1 MKLKFLISFLF
12 VIFLITNVSAELV
25 QYPVDSEWP
34 IFQKNIYFDNITDID
49 DVSELAYDL
58 VYFIFEDYCELVYED
73 IYHVAVSVNNNGITP
88 EPNVCL
94 SQTEFNNLSE
104 RYNVCVG
111 YLDQLNEINDYVNQ
125 ISDEDSEEFN
135 YFIDEKSRRREI
147 LNTVYD
153 YSHILNDFIF
163 EFVSEDEKI
172 LSEIGKAHVN
182 DLNYA
187 ENCFTIY
194 YFSDFERLVNEYDN
208 MNSSDFEKSVF
219 EDILRKNSNLDN
231 INILTYLKYSESSYS
246 HKYLSPL
253 GSLSDIPYEC
263 NFDSSKGI
271 CEDIIIPE
279 YINIENFKEHNL
291 LNFKHSD
298 FEGSDMDVWDVWDYV
313 DDGYS
318 IIEVIEDS
326 GINKDLIT
334 SVEVVPEH
342 VPMQED
348 DSLYYSFS
356 YKKDFKIFG
365 IKLFSR
371 NKYVKVDI
379 QTKEFK

>member
-1 MKLKFLISFLF
+1 M
-12 VIFLITNVSAELV
+12 
-25 QYPVDSEWP
+25 
-34 IFQKNIYFDNITDID
+34 
-49 DVSELAYDL
+49 
-58 VYFIFEDYCELVYED
+58 
-73 IYHVAVSVNNNGITP
+73 
-88 EPNVCL
+88 
-94 SQTEFNNLSE
+94 
-104 RYNVCVG
+104 
-111 YLDQLNEINDYVNQ
+111 
-125 ISDEDSEEFN
+125 
-135 YFIDEKSRRREI
+135 
-147 LNTVYD
+147 
-153 YSHILNDFIF
+153 
-163 EFVSEDEKI
+163 
-172 LSEIGKAHVN
+172 
-182 DLNYA
+182 
-187 ENCFTIY
+187 
-194 YFSDFERLVNEYDN
+194 
-208 MNSSDFEKSVF
+208 
-219 EDILRKNSNLDN
+219 
-231 INILTYLKYSESSYS
+231 KYSESSYW